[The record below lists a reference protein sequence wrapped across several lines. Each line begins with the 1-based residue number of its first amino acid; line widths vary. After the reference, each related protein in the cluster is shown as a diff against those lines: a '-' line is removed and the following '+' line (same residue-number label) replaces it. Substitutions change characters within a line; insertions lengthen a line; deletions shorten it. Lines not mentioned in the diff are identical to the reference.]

1 MQVNQRVSRL
11 KPSST
16 LALNQ
21 KANALKASGKSVINL
36 TVGEPDVPTPER
48 ICNAAIAAIQ
58 RGETKYTSST
68 GISPLK
74 EAVIENIQKT
84 YGRSYEK
91 NEVMISAGAKQA
103 IYNLCLATLNE
114 GDEAIIF
121 APYWVSYVEMV
132 RLAGAIPVIV
142 NSSEENGFEPK
153 RSDLEKAISSK
164 TRILFLNSPCNPTG
178 TVYSEET
185 LKMIF
190 EVVEREKQIVVATDD
205 IYEKF
210 LYDGIKF
217 QSIASFPSFPKEQL
231 VIVHGV
237 SKSYSMTGWRIG
249 YAIAPSSLI
258 SAMDVIQSNATS
270 NPTSISQWAA
280 VEALRGDQKE
290 VEEMKA
296 KFEQRRNRFYPELIR
311 DSKARCLKPKGA
323 FYFFPY
329 VGNALSKL
337 TPQRHKIEDDL
348 TLSDYL
354 LMDWGLA
361 TVPGSAFGAPGYL
374 RISFA
379 ASETDLKEGV
389 ERFHSGLNALE

>member
-1 MQVNQRVSRL
+1 MSPIWFLLKSWLNSKRNMQVNQRVSRL

-142 NSSEENGFEPK
+142 NSSEETGFEPK
-153 RSDLEKAISSK
+153 RSDWERAISSK
-164 TRILFLNSPCNPTG
+164 TRILFL
-178 TVYSEET
+178 
-185 LKMIF
+185 
-190 EVVEREKQIVVATDD
+190 
-205 IYEKF
+205 
-210 LYDGIKF
+210 
-217 QSIASFPSFPKEQL
+217 
-231 VIVHGV
+231 
-237 SKSYSMTGWRIG
+237 
-249 YAIAPSSLI
+249 
-258 SAMDVIQSNATS
+258 
-270 NPTSISQWAA
+270 
-280 VEALRGDQKE
+280 
-290 VEEMKA
+290 
-296 KFEQRRNRFYPELIR
+296 
-311 DSKARCLKPKGA
+311 
-323 FYFFPY
+323 
-329 VGNALSKL
+329 
-337 TPQRHKIEDDL
+337 
-348 TLSDYL
+348 
-354 LMDWGLA
+354 
-361 TVPGSAFGAPGYL
+361 
-374 RISFA
+374 
-379 ASETDLKEGV
+379 
-389 ERFHSGLNALE
+389 